1 MNNISVKVAWLF
13 AAVFMWIA
21 FVEFSSNFF
30 HVEKEFFETNLTL
43 KLVHIIT
50 AIFFIVVTRMDENT
64 RVQSIQLFGLTYM
77 MISGIGFM
85 GMNIRIGVQWE
96 SVIYLNLITYL
107 QFGLGIS
114 LSAIG
119 MILKKRQPVNG
130 MLAV

>member
-1 MNNISVKVAWLF
+1 MNNISIKLAWLF
-13 AAVFMWIA
+13 AAIFMWIA

-50 AIFFIVVTRMDENT
+50 AIFFIVITRMNEDT

-96 SVIYLNLITYL
+96 SVIYLNLLTYI

-119 MILKKRQPVNG
+119 MILKKRQPVNS
-130 MLAV
+130 MLAA